1 MFEELTN
8 RFETIFKKLR
18 GQGKLSEENISEA
31 MRDVKRA
38 LLEADVNY
46 KVVNKFSADV
56 QAKAMGSE
64 VLNSITPGQQFVKI
78 VFDEL
83 TALMGTA
90 AKTLRLHTNRL
101 NVVVMAGLQGSG
113 KTTACSKLA
122 LHYRKQGHRPML
134 IACDTHRAAAID
146 QLETLGK
153 SLGVP
158 VFLDRSAKAI
168 DICIKG
174 LEQARRDGIS
184 LAIVDTAG
192 RLHIDSD
199 MMAELKDICKEAKPD
214 EIFFVAD
221 AMTGQDAVNVAA
233 EFYKEISFTGI
244 VLTKMDGDARGGAAL
259 SILNV
264 TGVPIHFIGV
274 GERPDAF
281 ELFYPDRMAS
291 RILGMGDIVS
301 LVERAQETVDI
312 EKSKKLER
320 KIRKSI
326 FSLQDFLDQ
335 LQQIKKMG
343 PLSDLLAM
351 IPGVGS
357 QIKDMDVDNK
367 ALARIEAIINSMTK
381 EEREKPVIIDGA
393 RRRRISLGSGTS
405 VQDVNKLLKQFD
417 SIKQMMKRMNKMVPR
432 RGQAAALKNIFS

>member
-1 MFEELTN
+1 
-8 RFETIFKKLR
+8 
-18 GQGKLSEENISEA
+18 
-31 MRDVKRA
+31 
-38 LLEADVNY
+38 
-46 KVVNKFSADV
+46 
-56 QAKAMGSE
+56 
-64 VLNSITPGQQFVKI
+64 
-78 VFDEL
+78 
-83 TALMGTA
+83 
-90 AKTLRLHTNRL
+90 
-101 NVVVMAGLQGSG
+101 MAGLQGSG

-122 LHYRKQGHRPML
+122 LHYRKQGHRPLL

-158 VFLDRSAKAI
+158 VFLDRSASAL
-168 DICIKG
+168 DICKKG
-174 LEQARRDGIS
+174 LEQARREGIS
-184 LAIVDTAG
+184 LAIIDTAG
-192 RLHIDSD
+192 RLHIDTE

-233 EFYKEISFTGI
+233 EFYKEINFTGI

-320 KIRKSI
+320 KIRRSI

-367 ALARIEAIINSMTK
+367 ALARIEAIINSMTR
-381 EEREKPVIIDGA
+381 EEREKPLIIDGA
-393 RRRRISLGSGTS
+393 RRRRISLGSGTT

-432 RGQAAALKNIFS
+432 RGQAAALKSFFS